1 MNRFCLQDQ
10 SPLSIRSDNCV
21 TSLHMQNNSAHMELS
36 IVIPTCNE
44 EGNIVSMYER
54 LLAVMNEIQV
64 ANFEFVFVD
73 DGSSDN
79 SLLRIQELRAK
90 DSRVKFIQLS
100 RNFGHQNALKAGLDH
115 AQGAAVISMDAD
127 LQHPPELIPT
137 LFEKWKA
144 GFEVVYTIRKDD
156 QKVPLLKKWTSKGFY
171 RLTNKLAEIPMEE
184 GTADFRL
191 LDRKVVD
198 ALKKYTESH
207 LFLRGIIPSLGF
219 KQIGLPYVPHARFS
233 GKTKYSFSKML
244 RFALTGITSSSAKPL
259 YFSIYTGLFFAMLAF
274 LYGIYAIYIAAFTKE
289 AITGWTSIIA
299 SILFIGGIQLIMIGI
314 LGIYLGK
321 LFIQSKNR
329 PLYLITEKELD

>member
-1 MNRFCLQDQ
+1 
-10 SPLSIRSDNCV
+10 
-21 TSLHMQNNSAHMELS
+21 MQNISEHIQLS

-44 EGNIVSMYER
+44 EGNIQPMYER
-54 LLAVMNEIQV
+54 LVAVMKDIQV
-64 ANFEFVFVD
+64 SDFEFVFVD
-73 DGSSDN
+73 DGSSDQ
-79 SLLRIQELRAK
+79 SLMNIKDLRAADK
-90 DSRVKFIQLS
+90 RVKYIQLS
-100 RNFGHQNALKAGLDH
+100 RNFGHQNALKAGLDY
-115 AQGAAVISMDAD
+115 AQGDAVISMDAD

-137 LFEKWKA
+137 LFGKWKA

-156 QKVPLLKKWTSKGFY
+156 QKVSFFKKLTSKGFY

-191 LDRKVVD
+191 LDRKVVE

-219 KQIGLPYVPHARFS
+219 KQIGIPYTPHARVS
-233 GKTKYSFSKML
+233 GQTKYSFFKML

-274 LYGIYAIYIAAFTKE
+274 LYGIYAIYIAAFTNE